1 MVRFF
6 RRKGEQPSERPPSP
20 EAPTPAEPAEAVEPA
35 EPVAVAAAEA
45 PASVEQAVERTRRTW
60 FSRIGGMFRRGLDDE
75 LWEELE
81 ETLIAADTGVETTM
95 KVLDGLR
102 ERVKSEGIRDPEVAE
117 EALKGEL
124 LATLEVDSSAKGQ
137 LWGDGGPDMGRGGAG
152 AALREPQG
160 ERTSGEAKGERTSGE
175 AKGERTSG
183 EEQARGE
190 RTGGEAQGTRVA
202 KPAIILVVGVNGTG
216 KTTSIGKLAHTY
228 KQAGQKVL
236 LAAADTFRAA
246 AIDQLKQ
253 WGELAGVDVIA
264 HQQGAD
270 PGAVVFDSIQAAEAR
285 AADVLIID
293 TAGRLHTKFHLMEEL
308 RKVNRIIQRKDPTA
322 PHEVLLVLDAT
333 SGQNALHQAKYF
345 TEAVGVTGILL
356 AKLDGTAKGGVI
368 FAVCHQ
374 LGVPVR
380 FIGTGEKASDLA
392 PFEPKRF
399 VDALFA

>member
-1 MVRFF
+1 MARFF
-6 RRKGEQPSERPPSP
+6 RRKSEPPEPPPSP
-20 EAPTPAEPAEAVEPA
+20 EAPPPTGGQAAPERQAE
-35 EPVAVAAAEA
+35 AAAEA
-45 PASVEQAVERTRRTW
+45 PATVDQAVERTRRTW

-81 ETLIAADTGVETTM
+81 ETLIAADTGVKTTV

-102 ERVKSEGIRDPEVAE
+102 ERVKSEGISDPEQAQ

-124 LATLEVDSSAKGQ
+124 LATLEVNSSARGQ
-137 LWGDGGPDMGRGGAG
+137 LWGDGADWAQRAAPLHAG
-152 AALREPQG
+152 VP
-160 ERTSGEAKGERTSGE
+160 
-175 AKGERTSG
+175 
-183 EEQARGE
+183 
-190 RTGGEAQGTRVA
+190 

-216 KTTSIGKLAHTY
+216 KTTSIGKLAHAY
-228 KQAGQKVL
+228 KEAGQKVL

-246 AIDQLKQ
+246 AIDQIKQ

-270 PGAVVFDSIQAAEAR
+270 PGAVVFDAIQAAEAR
-285 AADVLIID
+285 EADVLIID

-308 RKVNRIIQRKDPTA
+308 RKVNRIIQRKDATA

-368 FAVCHQ
+368 FAVCDQ

-392 PFEPKRF
+392 PFEPKQF

>member
-6 RRKGEQPSERPPSP
+6 RRKGEEPSEPPPSP
-20 EAPTPAEPAEAVEPA
+20 EAPAAEQPAE
-35 EPVAVAAAEA
+35 AAEA
-45 PASVEQAVERTRRTW
+45 PATVDQAVERTRKTW

-81 ETLIAADTGVETTM
+81 ETLIAADTGVETTL

-102 ERVKSEGIRDPEVAE
+102 ERVKTEGIRDPEEAQ
-117 EALKGEL
+117 EALKGAL
-124 LATLEVDSSAKGQ
+124 LATLVVNSAAKGQ
-137 LWGDGGPDMGRGGAG
+137 LWGEGEVWAQQAAPLRPGAP
-152 AALREPQG
+152 R
-160 ERTSGEAKGERTSGE
+160 
-175 AKGERTSG
+175 
-183 EEQARGE
+183 
-190 RTGGEAQGTRVA
+190 
-202 KPAIILVVGVNGTG
+202 PAIVLVVGVNGTG
-216 KTTSIGKLAHTY
+216 KTTSIGKLAHAH
-228 KQAGQKVL
+228 KQAGQRVV

-253 WGELAGVDVIA
+253 WGERAGVDVIA

-270 PGAVVFDSIQAAEAR
+270 PGAVVFDAIQAAEAR
-285 AADVLIID
+285 DADVLIID

-308 RKVNRIIQRKDPTA
+308 RKVNRIIQRKDATA

-368 FAVCHQ
+368 FAVCDQ
-374 LGVPVR
+374 LQVPVR

>member
-6 RRKGEQPSERPPSP
+6 RRKGEEPSEPPPSP
-20 EAPTPAEPAEAVEPA
+20 EAAEPAEAVEAA
-35 EPVAVAAAEA
+35 EPAASAAEA
-45 PASVEQAVERTRRTW
+45 PATVDQAVERTRRTW
-60 FSRIGGMFRRGLDDE
+60 FSRIGGMFRRGLNDE

-102 ERVKSEGIRDPEVAE
+102 ERVKSEGIRDPEQAQ
-117 EALKGEL
+117 EALKAEL
-124 LATLEVDSSAKGQ
+124 LATLEVNGEHKGQ
-137 LWGDGGPDMGRGGAG
+137 LWGEGGPEMERGGAR

-160 ERTSGEAKGERTSGE
+160 ERTSGEAKGERRGTS
-175 AKGERTSG
+175 SG
-183 EEQARGE
+183 AQQAAPLQAG
-190 RTGGEAQGTRVA
+190 VA
-202 KPAIILVVGVNGTG
+202 RPAIILVVGVNGTG

-228 KQAGQKVL
+228 REAGQKVL

-270 PGAVVFDSIQAAEAR
+270 PGAVVFDAIQAAEAR
-285 AADVLIID
+285 DADVLIID

-368 FAVCHQ
+368 FAVCDQ
-374 LGVPVR
+374 LRVPVR